1 MQRSILEAIREG
13 EWDFEPEQIK
23 DTMFDSTVALPGT
36 EEKLSVLAERA
47 KRGLPL
53 WHSSDR
59 LCYEERSE

>member
-1 MQRSILEAIREG
+1 MQRSILEAIRDG
-13 EWDFEPEQIK
+13 DWDFEPEQI
-23 DTMFDSTVALPGT
+23 TETSFDSTGAMPGS

-59 LCYEERSE
+59 LCYEERND